1 MSYTK
6 LPVLLYHSISQNMVS
21 NEIDSFEFEKQIS
34 YLKNNNYESV
44 SINQIKPNTK
54 KQIILTFD
62 DGYKD
67 IISIVL
73 PILKKYNFKAI
84 CFIVSNH
91 IGQYNL
97 WDVNNHNYKK
107 KELLNKTDIFE
118 WLKNGMMIGSH
129 SHNHLDLTKL
139 DKNSLEDEVST
150 SKKILEDT
158 FSTSIVDFCYPYG
171 KVNSNSYVIVKN
183 NYNNAYTTNR
193 SRYFPNKHDPF
204 LIPRIDMGQ
213 KLNRLKMFL
222 KLKTFYEDIKF
233 KKNDI

>member
-67 IISIVL
+67 IIWIVL

-91 IGQYNL
+91 RINIIYGM
-97 WDVNNHNYKK
+97 NNHN
-107 KELLNKTDIFE
+107 
-118 WLKNGMMIGSH
+118 
-129 SHNHLDLTKL
+129 
-139 DKNSLEDEVST
+139 
-150 SKKILEDT
+150 
-158 FSTSIVDFCYPYG
+158 
-171 KVNSNSYVIVKN
+171 
-183 NYNNAYTTNR
+183 
-193 SRYFPNKHDPF
+193 
-204 LIPRIDMGQ
+204 
-213 KLNRLKMFL
+213 
-222 KLKTFYEDIKF
+222 
-233 KKNDI
+233 

>member
-1 MSYTK
+1 MTYTK
-6 LPVLLYHSISQNMVS
+6 IPVLLYHSINQNMINDETTS
-21 NEIDSFEFEKQIS
+21 LHFEKQIS
-34 YLKNNNYESV
+34 YLKNNNYKTV
-44 SINQIKPNTK
+44 SINQIKPNIK

-91 IGQYNL
+91 IGKYNL
-97 WDVNNHNYKK
+97 WDVNNNNYKK

-129 SHNHLDLTKL
+129 THNHLDLTKL
-139 DKNSLEDEVST
+139 DKDSLEDEVST

-158 FSTSIVDFCYPYG
+158 FSTNIADFCYPFG
-171 KVNSNSYVIVKN
+171 KVNSNSYTIVKN
-183 NYNNAYTTNR
+183 YYHNAYTTNR
-193 SRYFPNKHDPF
+193 SRYFHNKHDPF
-204 LIPRIDMGQ
+204 LIPRIDIGQ
-213 KLNRLKMFL
+213 NFNRLKMFL
-222 KLKTFYEDIKF
+222 KLQTFYEDIKF
-233 KKNDI
+233 KKNEF